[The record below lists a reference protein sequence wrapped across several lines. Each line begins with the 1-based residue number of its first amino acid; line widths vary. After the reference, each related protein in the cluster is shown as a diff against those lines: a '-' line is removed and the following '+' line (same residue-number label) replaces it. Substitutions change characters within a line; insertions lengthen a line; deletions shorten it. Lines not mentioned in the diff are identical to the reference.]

1 MMGTILAHGGE
12 PGGVRMTW
20 TLRRQPAQLR
30 GAARVDELLDACG
43 ELLDEVGYDALTT
56 RAVAARA
63 GSSIGSFYQFF
74 GDKNQL
80 VQAFGERN
88 LERYLDRIAGVLEGS
103 PPSDWTDLLDLAF
116 DEYVAQRRSVPGFGV
131 VDFAL
136 AGDEDPSLRLS
147 EHLTELIAGLFGQ
160 PVTVDV
166 RRALRVAVE
175 TADALVRLAFRDD
188 PGGDPDL
195 LREARTV
202 VRGYLAEY
210 FD

>member
-1 MMGTILAHGGE
+1 
-12 PGGVRMTW
+12 MTRVP
-20 TLRRQPAQLR
+20 RRRPTQLR
-30 GAARVDELLDACG
+30 GAARVDGLLDACG
-43 ELLDEVGYDALTT
+43 ELLDEVGYDGLTT
-56 RAVAARA
+56 RAVATRA
-63 GSSIGSFYQFF
+63 GSSVGSFYQFF

-88 LERYLDRIAGVLEGS
+88 LERFLDRIGRQLAVS
-103 PPSDWTDLLDLAF
+103 PPDTWTDVLDVVF

-136 AGDEDPSLRLS
+136 AGNADPSERLAD
-147 EHLTELIAGLFGQ
+147 HLAEMIGRLLHD

-175 TADALVRLAFRDD
+175 TADALVRLAFRVTA
-188 PGGDPDL
+188 GGDPQL

-202 VRGYLAEY
+202 VRGYLAR
-210 FD
+210 

>member
-1 MMGTILAHGGE
+1 
-12 PGGVRMTW
+12 MTRVM
-20 TLRRQPAQLR
+20 RRRPTQLR
-30 GAARVDELLDACG
+30 GAVRVDRLLDACG

-56 RAVAARA
+56 RSVAARA

-80 VQAFGERN
+80 VRAFGERN
-88 LERYLDRIAGVLEGS
+88 LERYLGRIIRLLESDR
-103 PPSDWTDLLDLAF
+103 PSGWADLLDLVF
-116 DEYVAQRRSVPGFGV
+116 DEYVFHRRSVPGFGV

-136 AGDEDPSLRLS
+136 AGGEDASQRLADK
-147 EHLTELIAGLFGQ
+147 LGELINKLFDR
-160 PVTVDV
+160 PTTAEL

-188 PGGDPDL
+188 RGGDTAL

-202 VRGYLAEY
+202 VRCYLANY
-210 FD
+210 LD

>member
-1 MMGTILAHGGE
+1 
-12 PGGVRMTW
+12 MTRVM
-20 TLRRQPAQLR
+20 RRRPTQRR
-30 GAARVDELLDACG
+30 GAVRVDRLLDACG

-80 VQAFGERN
+80 VRVFGERN
-88 LERYLDRIAGVLEGS
+88 LERYLGRVTRLLESDRPSGWAGM
-103 PPSDWTDLLDLAF
+103 LDVVF
-116 DEYVAQRRSVPGFGV
+116 DEYVVHRRSVPGFGV

-136 AGDEDPSLRLS
+136 AGGGDASQRLADQ
-147 EHLTELIAGLFGQ
+147 LGELINKLFDR
-160 PVTVDV
+160 PITAEL

-188 PGGDPDL
+188 PRGDPAL

-202 VRGYLAEY
+202 VRSYLAIY
-210 FD
+210 LD

>member
-1 MMGTILAHGGE
+1 
-12 PGGVRMTW
+12 MTGA
-20 TLRRQPAQLR
+20 LRRQPTQMR
-30 GAARVDELLDACG
+30 GAERVDQLLDACG
-43 ELLDEVGYDALTT
+43 DLLDEVGYDALTT

-88 LERYLDRIAGVLEGS
+88 LERYLDRITGLVEKN
-103 PPSDWTDLLDLAF
+103 PPSDWTGLLDLVF

-136 AGDEDPSLRLS
+136 ARGEDPSQQLA
-147 EHLTELIAGLFGQ
+147 EHLAELIAGLFHR
-160 PVTVDV
+160 PATEDV

-175 TADALVRLAFRDD
+175 TADALIRLSFR
-188 PGGDPDL
+188 GDPDGDADL
-195 LREARTV
+195 LREARTA
-202 VRGYLAEY
+202 VRGYLVGY
-210 FD
+210 LG

>member
-1 MMGTILAHGGE
+1 
-12 PGGVRMTW
+12 MTRVM
-20 TLRRQPAQLR
+20 RRRPTQRR
-30 GAARVDELLDACG
+30 GAVRVDRLLDACG
-43 ELLDEVGYDALTT
+43 ELLDEIGYDALTT

-80 VQAFGERN
+80 VRVFGERN
-88 LERYLDRIAGVLEGS
+88 LERYLGRITRLLESDRPSGWAGM
-103 PPSDWTDLLDLAF
+103 LDVVF
-116 DEYVAQRRSVPGFGV
+116 DEYVVHRRSVPGFGV

-136 AGDEDPSLRLS
+136 AGGGDASQRLADQ
-147 EHLTELIAGLFGQ
+147 LGELINKLFDR
-160 PVTVDV
+160 PITAEL

-188 PGGDPDL
+188 PRGDPAL

-202 VRGYLAEY
+202 VRSYLAIY
-210 FD
+210 LD

>member
-1 MMGTILAHGGE
+1 
-12 PGGVRMTW
+12 
-20 TLRRQPAQLR
+20 
-30 GAARVDELLDACG
+30 LDACG

-88 LERYLDRIAGVLEGS
+88 LERYLGRITRLLESDR
-103 PPSDWTDLLDLAF
+103 PPGWADMLDLVF
-116 DEYVAQRRSVPGFGV
+116 DEYVVHRRSVPGFGV

-136 AGDEDPSLRLS
+136 AGGEDASQRLADK
-147 EHLTELIAGLFGQ
+147 LGELITKLFDR
-160 PVTVDV
+160 PTTAELC
-166 RRALRVAVE
+166 RALRVAVE

-188 PGGDPDL
+188 PGGNSAL
-195 LREARTV
+195 LREARAV
-202 VRGYLAEY
+202 VRCYLATY
-210 FD
+210 LD

>member
-1 MMGTILAHGGE
+1 
-12 PGGVRMTW
+12 MTRVM
-20 TLRRQPAQLR
+20 RRRPTQLR
-30 GAARVDELLDACG
+30 GAVRVDRLLDACG

-80 VQAFGERN
+80 VQVFGERN
-88 LERYLDRIAGVLEGS
+88 LERYLGRITRVLETD
-103 PPSDWTDLLDLAF
+103 PPSGWTGMLDVVF
-116 DEYVAQRRSVPGFGV
+116 DEYVAHRKSVPGFGV

-136 AGDEDPSLRLS
+136 AGGGDASQRLADR
-147 EHLTELIAGLFGQ
+147 LGELI
-160 PVTVDV
+160 T
-166 RRALRVAVE
+166 RRFDRPTTGELRRVLRIAVE

-188 PGGDPDL
+188 PRGDPVL

-202 VRGYLAEY
+202 VRCYLATY
-210 FD
+210 LD

>member
-1 MMGTILAHGGE
+1 
-12 PGGVRMTW
+12 MTRA
-20 TLRRQPAQLR
+20 LRRQPTQLR
-30 GAARVDELLDACG
+30 GAERVDQLLDACG
-43 ELLDEVGYDALTT
+43 ELLDDVGYDELTT

-88 LERYLDRIAGVLEGS
+88 LGRYLDRITRLLEAS
-103 PPSDWTDLLDLAF
+103 PPSHWADLLDLVF
-116 DEYVAQRRSVPGFGV
+116 DEYVTHRRSVPGFGV
-131 VDFAL
+131 VDFVL
-136 AGDEDPSLRLS
+136 PGDEDPSQRLA
-147 EHLTELIAGLFGQ
+147 EHIGELIADLFGR
-160 PVTVDV
+160 PSTVDV

-188 PGGDPDL
+188 RGGDPDL

-202 VRGYLAEY
+202 VRGYLTAY
-210 FD
+210 LD